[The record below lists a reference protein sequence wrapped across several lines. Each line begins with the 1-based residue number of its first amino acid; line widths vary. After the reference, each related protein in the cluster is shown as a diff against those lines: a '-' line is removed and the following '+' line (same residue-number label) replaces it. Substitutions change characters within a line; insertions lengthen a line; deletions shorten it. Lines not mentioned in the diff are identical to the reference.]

1 MSSSSSSFS
10 PLIIDNAH
18 ENRSQHD
25 VVISS
30 ASSLSTSSSSSSSP
44 DRQVR
49 GYQLLN
55 DKSRRKKRSFMPD
68 DRKDP
73 IYWSQRSKN
82 NQSAQRSRVKRRVND
97 LVLET
102 KLTHLSNENQILRAK
117 IDMLAR
123 KFGNMTNDDESIDT
137 VNENL
142 SEERTALPA
151 TLDSNTTDPT
161 EEQSLLVKTNSA
173 PVPSVSMKWRLK
185 LFSSTSNS

>member
-1 MSSSSSSFS
+1 
-10 PLIIDNAH
+10 
-18 ENRSQHD
+18 
-25 VVISS
+25 
-30 ASSLSTSSSSSSSP
+30 
-44 DRQVR
+44 
-49 GYQLLN
+49 
-55 DKSRRKKRSFMPD
+55 
-68 DRKDP
+68 
-73 IYWSQRSKN
+73 
-82 NQSAQRSRVKRRVND
+82 
-97 LVLET
+97 VLET